1 MRRFEDTLDN
11 GITFG
16 EYHRDQ
22 LAQFT
27 GFEATYKGTNFDK
40 LICYIDDVYFTRME
54 NLDEIAKAREIAYA
68 HGLELDDIGDVLG
81 VTRDGYDDDVY
92 RFLLYSHNLA
102 RNSKGTHNDL
112 LRIAARMIGCDP
124 ADIVLKP
131 DRHYDSTG
139 QLVGK
144 PRTLNIV
151 DIAYSKVKN
160 LFLLDR
166 LASELERSAV
176 AGTKI
181 NFVNLSVPIESNT
194 FVGTDLQVMEK
205 INI

>member
-1 MRRFEDTLDN
+1 MRKLEDTLDD
-11 GITFG
+11 GITFD

-22 LAQFT
+22 LAQYT
-27 GFEATYKGTNFDK
+27 GFEPKYKGTNFDK
-40 LICYIDDVYFTRME
+40 FISYIDDVHFSRMGRME
-54 NLDEIAKAREIAYA
+54 EVAKAREIAYA

-124 ADIVLKP
+124 TDIVLKP

-166 LASELERSAV
+166 LASELERSAA

-181 NFVNLSVPIESNT
+181 NFVNLSVPIESSI
-194 FVGTDLQVMEK
+194 FVGTDVQVMEE